1 MMKVGAQGF
10 SDVHPFYAFCSMLYS
25 LCVQLEAASKFLAH
39 IYEDDGFLSLSQ
51 VNYCS
56 IAHNAGLRTKDYIVE
71 VNGSQVFGMN
81 HDDCKNLIK
90 RAGDHVVLRVERG
103 DFIVPNMDEAFPK
116 KKNEQATTIV
126 SEPDGSEP
134 QVPP

>member
-1 MMKVGAQGF
+1 M
-10 SDVHPFYAFCSMLYS
+10 
-25 LCVQLEAASKFLAH
+25 
-39 IYEDDGFLSLSQ
+39 Q

-116 KKNEQATTIV
+116 KKEQQVTV
-126 SEPDGSEP
+126 SELDGPEQ
-134 QVPP
+134 QVRELARHPLLLKRRDMLCVTMCVP

>member
-1 MMKVGAQGF
+1 MFYSGRIEISRSYLWGRRI
-10 SDVHPFYAFCSMLYS
+10 PFTF
-25 LCVQLEAASKFLAH
+25 
-39 IYEDDGFLSLSQ
+39 Q

-116 KKNEQATTIV
+116 KKTEQATTV

-134 QVPP
+134 QVPT